1 MSLINKY
8 LFDYQFNEIHTIRVN
23 STLEEC
29 YNATMNLDLGRSKII
44 RFLFKL
50 RGLPFKRTQL
60 NEITVDMR
68 FTLLEENQHNEF
80 LYAFWFKH
88 KTEWITKKEVFL
100 KNSNKHYNAK
110 VGWSFLF
117 TEREHGIIDITTETR
132 VFCLN
137 EKAKIFFAIYWFFVK
152 PFSKW
157 IRIEMLR
164 LIKINIENKC

>member
-1 MSLINKY
+1 MLLINKY
-8 LFDYQFNEIHTIRVN
+8 LSAFHFNEIHTIKVN

-29 YNATMNLDLGRSKII
+29 YNATMIIDLGKSKII

-60 NEITVDMR
+60 NEITDDMR
-68 FTLLEENQHNEF
+68 FTLLEENKHNEF

-88 KTEWITKKEVFL
+88 KTEWITEKEAFL
-100 KNSNKHYNAK
+100 KNSNKLYNAK

-117 TEREHGIIDITTETR
+117 TEEEQGVIVITTETR

-137 EKAKIFFAIYWFFVK
+137 KKTKIFFAIYWFFVK

>member
-8 LFDYQFNEIHTIRVN
+8 LSTFQFNEIHTIKVN

-29 YNATMNLDLGRSKII
+29 YKAAMTLDLGKSKII
-44 RFLFKL
+44 RFLFQL
-50 RGLPFKRTQL
+50 RGLPFRRTQL
-60 NEITVDMR
+60 NEITEDMR

-80 LYAFWFKH
+80 LYAFWFTC
-88 KTEWITKKEVFL
+88 KTEWISKKEVFL
-100 KNSNKHYNAK
+100 KNSNKLYNAK

-117 TEREHGIIDITTETR
+117 TEEEQGVIDITTETR

-137 EKAKIFFAIYWFFVK
+137 KKAKIIFAIYWFFVK
-152 PFSKW
+152 PFSEW